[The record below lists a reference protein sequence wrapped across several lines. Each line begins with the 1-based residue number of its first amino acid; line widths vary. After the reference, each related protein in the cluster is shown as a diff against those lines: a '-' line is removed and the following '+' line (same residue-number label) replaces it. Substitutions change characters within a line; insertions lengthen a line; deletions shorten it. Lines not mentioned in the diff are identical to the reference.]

1 MNMYPILPDIDV
13 SKSQCL
19 PAAVAC
25 FFNDASIL
33 NKPES
38 KPKKHGH
45 LFTDLRFF
53 LHHETFEIVYASD
66 YALNED
72 EFIELVYAEIPEY
85 HVIPAFV
92 AENNHVFLI
101 LFDAW
106 EFYIFKY
113 DLTNKT
119 CSCMDVDA
127 FLETYSIV
135 RLAVLVSPDDN
146 QMLSVDI
153 EQLPHLIKYIE

>member
-1 MNMYPILPDIDV
+1 MYPILPDINV

-25 FFNDASIL
+25 LFNDASIL
-33 NKPES
+33 KKPAAR
-38 KPKKHGH
+38 PKKYGH
-45 LFTDLRFF
+45 LFTDLRHFID
-53 LHHETFEIVYASD
+53 HETFEIIYASD

-72 EFIELVYAEIPEY
+72 EFIELIYDEIPEY
-85 HVIPAFV
+85 HLIPAFV

-106 EFYIFKY
+106 EFTVYHY
-113 DLTNKT
+113 DLTKKT
-119 CSCMDVDA
+119 CSDSPVDV
-127 FLETYSIV
+127 FLEAYSIV

-146 QMLSVDI
+146 SMLSIDI
-153 EQLPHLIKYIE
+153 EELPHLIKYAE